1 MTTRRT
7 NDRAMTPQPPRFRRR
22 RLLAAAVV
30 VVITLT
36 ALLIGALA
44 GLGAL
49 EANGRPGDT
58 PTDALGGLHPD
69 TGYSVEDGYIED
81 GESVSPFADE
91 LPAIA
96 QLEPELRAA
105 MQDAARAA
113 IADGYEFV
121 VTNGWRSAAYQQSL
135 LDAAIAEYGSADE
148 ARRYVASPETSKHVT
163 GEAVD
168 IGRTDANSWLSQHGA
183 DYGLCQ
189 TYANEMWH
197 FELATTPG
205 GECPAQLSD
214 ASAG

>member
-1 MTTRRT
+1 MTSQRT
-7 NDRAMTPQPPRFRRR
+7 SNRSTTQQPRHRRR
-22 RLLAAAVV
+22 RRMLAAGIVF
-30 VVITLT
+30 LT
-36 ALLIGALA
+36 PIALLIGAVV
-44 GLGAL
+44 GLQAISADGA
-49 EANGRPGDT
+49 PGDT
-58 PTDALGGLHPD
+58 PADALGVPDPD
-69 TGYSVEDGYIED
+69 TGYGVDDGYIEE
-81 GESVSPFADE
+81 GESVSPFADD

-96 QLEPELRAA
+96 NLEPELRGA

-121 VTNGWRSAAYQQSL
+121 VTNGWRSAAYQQVL
-135 LDAAIAEYGSADE
+135 LNAAIAEYGSEEE
-148 ARRYVASPETSKHVT
+148 ARRYVAAPEASKHVT

>member
-1 MTTRRT
+1 M
-7 NDRAMTPQPPRFRRR
+7 
-22 RLLAAAVV
+22 LAATI
-30 VVITLT
+30 VVITLI
-36 ALLIGALA
+36 ALVIGAVVGLQA
-44 GLGAL
+44 ISADGAPGETTTDLLGA
-49 EANGRPGDT
+49 PD
-58 PTDALGGLHPD
+58 PD
-69 TGYSVEDGYIED
+69 TGFGVDDGYIEE
-81 GESVSPFADE
+81 GESVSPFADD

-96 QLEPELRAA
+96 HLDAELRGA

-135 LDAAIAEYGSADE
+135 LDAAIAEYGSEEE
-148 ARRYVASPETSKHVT
+148 ARRFVAAPETSKHVT

-168 IGRTDANSWLSQHGA
+168 IGRTDANSWLSQHGS

-197 FELATTPG
+197 FELATAPG

>member
-1 MTTRRT
+1 MTV
-7 NDRAMTPQPPRFRRR
+7 QPGRLRRR
-22 RLLAAAVV
+22 RLLAAAI

-44 GLGAL
+44 GLGAID
-49 EANGRPGDT
+49 ADGRPGDT
-58 PTDALGGLHPD
+58 PVDAHGGADPD
-69 TGYSVEDGYIED
+69 PETGFSVDDGYIEE

-96 QLEPELRAA
+96 QLEPELRTA

-135 LDAAIAEYGSADE
+135 FDAAIAEYGSEEE
-148 ARRYVASPETSKHVT
+148 ARRFVAGPERSKHVT

-168 IGRTDANSWLSQHGA
+168 IGRTDANSWLSQHGS

-197 FELATTPG
+197 FELSTEPG

>member
-1 MTTRRT
+1 MTSQRTSSPSTTQQPRHRRG
-7 NDRAMTPQPPRFRRR
+7 R
-22 RLLAAAVV
+22 RLLAATVV
-30 VVITLT
+30 VTLI
-36 ALLIGALA
+36 ALLIGAVVGLQA
-44 GLGAL
+44 ISADGAPGETTTDPLGA
-49 EANGRPGDT
+49 PD
-58 PTDALGGLHPD
+58 PD
-69 TGYSVEDGYIED
+69 TGFGVDDGYIEE
-81 GESVSPFADE
+81 GGSVSPFADD

-96 QLEPELRAA
+96 RLEPTLRSA
-105 MQDAARAA
+105 MQDAAHAA

-135 LDAAIAEYGSADE
+135 LDAAIAEYGSEEE
-148 ARRYVASPETSKHVT
+148 ARRFVAAPEASKHVT

-168 IGRTDANSWLSQHGA
+168 IGRTDANSWLSQHGS